1 MSNVPRRRRP
11 FGSIRQLKS
20 GRYQAR
26 YKGPDGI
33 THTADMTFPT
43 KAAAD
48 AFLATVQA
56 DLIREQWKA
65 PVRSQV
71 TVATYAEN
79 WLRQHPRL
87 KATTRAT
94 YESDYRLHIKP
105 YLGHL
110 QVRDLT
116 AEIVREWRA
125 TIGAAVLEKWQ
136 GRGSGGAGRRR
147 TGQATQARVYRLLR
161 AILNTAVED
170 GHREGNPCSIKNGGE
185 YDAAERPT
193 LSSVEIELLAATI
206 DEHYRCYVYVAAYLG
221 LRAGEMAG
229 LRRRHVD
236 LDQGTVEIL
245 QTEGRYTTPDAPAP
259 PKSEAGR
266 RKLALPQFLTDMLR
280 EHLREQATIDPDA
293 YVFVTRRGRNV
304 YYGASRALRKA
315 LTDIG
320 RIDVVGHDLRHT
332 ASGLKARNGAT
343 MADLKRELGHSTVDA
358 AQRYMHA
365 NVDNQRR
372 TAERL
377 DAHRRE
383 VAGSA

>member
-1 MSNVPRRRRP
+1 
-11 FGSIRQLKS
+11 
-20 GRYQAR
+20 
-26 YKGPDGI
+26 
-33 THTADMTFPT
+33 MTFPT
-43 KAAAD
+43 KSDAD

-56 DLIREQWKA
+56 DLIRRQWKA

-110 QVRDLT
+110 QVRELT
-116 AEIVREWRA
+116 TEIVREWRA
-125 TIGAAVLEKWQ
+125 TVGAAVSEKWQ

-170 GHREGNPCSIKNGGE
+170 GHRESNPCSVKHGGE

-193 LSSVEIELLAATI
+193 LSVAEIEVLAATI
-206 DEHYRCYVYVAAYLG
+206 DAHYKCYVYVASYLG

-229 LRRRHVD
+229 LRRKHVD
-236 LDQGTVEIL
+236 LDQATVEIL
-245 QTEGRYTTPDAPAP
+245 QTEGRYTSPDAPAT

-293 YVFVTRRGRNV
+293 YVFVTRRGHNV

-320 RIDVVGHDLRHT
+320 RADVVGHDLRHT
-332 ASGLKARNGAT
+332 AYGLKARNGAT
-343 MADLKRELGHSTVDA
+343 TADLQRELGHSTIDA

-365 NVDNQRR
+365 NVDNQRL
-372 TAERL
+372 TAERI
-377 DAHRRE
+377 DAHRRA
-383 VAGSA
+383 VADSA

>member
-1 MSNVPRRRRP
+1 MSNVTRRRRP
-11 FGSIRQLKS
+11 FGSIRQLNS

-110 QVRDLT
+110 QVRELT

-170 GHREGNPCSIKNGGE
+170 GHRESNPCSIKNGGE
-185 YDAAERPT
+185 YDAVERPT

-206 DEHYRCYVYVAAYLG
+206 DDHYRCYVYVAAYLG

-245 QTEGRYTTPDAPAP
+245 QTEGRYTSPDAPST

-320 RIDVVGHDLRHT
+320 RVDVVGHDLRHT

-343 MADLKRELGHSTVDA
+343 MADLQRELGHSTVDA

-365 NVDNQRR
+365 NVENQRR

-377 DAHRRE
+377 DAHRRQ

>member
-1 MSNVPRRRRP
+1 MSNVTRRRRP

-110 QVRDLT
+110 QVRELT

-170 GHREGNPCSIKNGGE
+170 GHRESNPCSIKNGGE

-206 DEHYRCYVYVAAYLG
+206 DKHYRCYVYVAAYLG

-320 RIDVVGHDLRHT
+320 RVDVVGHDLRHT

>member
-1 MSNVPRRRRP
+1 MSNVTRRRRP

-43 KAAAD
+43 KAAAN
-48 AFLATVQA
+48 AFLATVEA

-71 TVATYAEN
+71 TVATYAET

-110 QVRDLT
+110 QVRELT

-206 DEHYRCYVYVAAYLG
+206 DKHYRCYVYVAAYLG

-320 RIDVVGHDLRHT
+320 RVDVVGHDLRHT

-377 DAHRRE
+377 DAHRRQ